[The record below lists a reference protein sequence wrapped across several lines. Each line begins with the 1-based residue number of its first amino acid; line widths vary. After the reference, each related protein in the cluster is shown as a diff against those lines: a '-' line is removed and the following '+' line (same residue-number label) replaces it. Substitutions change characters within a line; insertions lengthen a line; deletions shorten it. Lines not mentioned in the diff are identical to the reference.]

1 MTIEKKLLGTNPSGG
16 AVNVADVFSTYL
28 YTGTQVSHTITNGI
42 DLAGEGGMV
51 WTKARSDLK
60 SNAVFDTERGPTK
73 VVQTDK
79 TQAEYTSATAL
90 TSFNSNGFTVQDSTA
105 NDSPQTFVAW
115 TFRKAPK
122 FFDVVTYT
130 GNGSNRTIAHGL
142 GVAAGMIM
150 VKRTDAAGSW
160 MTYHRSLANTEN
172 LVINT
177 TAAKVTNAT
186 AWNSTTSTDA
196 VFSLG
201 THADVNTNA
210 ATYVA
215 YLFADNTA
223 EDADEQMIKCGS
235 YTGNSSSFPVIDLGW
250 EPQYVLIKKSG
261 VNTRDWFVVDS
272 MRGISSYGSKKLSP
286 NLFYGEAS
294 SNFIALNASGFEAT
308 STSQDQNGV
317 GETYIYMAI
326 RAPMMKEP
334 SAGTEVFAVDTADG
348 TPSYTSGFVTD
359 FGINK
364 TVTSSSSDPLTASR
378 LTGTGILRTSST
390 AAETS
395 DSSRSWDYMNGYLDS
410 QGTSVNAFAWMWKR
424 AKGYFDVVAY
434 TGNGPS
440 NRYVNHSLG
449 VVPEMIWVKNRGATY
464 GWPVYHKTLTAYK
477 YLYLESDA
485 DAGANDFAWGNIEPT
500 ETQFHVDNNA
510 NGAADVNAS
519 GNNYVAYLFATLAGV
534 SKVGSYT
541 GNGNSQTIDCGFAAG
556 ARFILIKRY
565 DTVSTGDWYIW
576 DTARGIV
583 AGNDPHLSLNTTA
596 AQVSDD
602 SIDPANSGFSVNQ
615 ISATNINVNS
625 ASYIF
630 YAIA

>member
-16 AVNVADVFSTYL
+16 AVNVADVFSAYL
-28 YTGTQVSHTITNGI
+28 YKGTSSAHTITNGI

-51 WTKARSDLK
+51 WIKDRSTSK
-60 SNAVFDTERGPTK
+60 SNAVFDTERGATK
-73 VVQTDK
+73 RVQTDK
-79 TQAEYTSATAL
+79 TQAEITSSTAL
-90 TSFNSNGFTVQDSTA
+90 TSFNYNGFTVQDTVA
-105 NDSPQTFVAW
+105 NESPDNFVSW

-130 GNGSNRTIAHGL
+130 GNGASDRQIAHGL
-142 GVAAGMIM
+142 DGAVGMTI
-150 VKRTDAAGSW
+150 VKSTSGATGW
-160 MTYHRSLANTEN
+160 FVFHRSNGVSPEDNILR
-172 LVINT
+172 LDT
-177 TAAKVTNAT
+177 TAASADNFTYWNDT
-186 AWNSTTSTDA
+186 APTST
-196 VFSLG
+196 VFTVGSSN
-201 THADVNTNA
+201 NTNGV
-210 ATYVA
+210 TYVA
-215 YLFADNTA
+215 YLFADNSA
-223 EDADEQMIKCGS
+223 EDAEEQMIKCGS
-235 YTGNSSSFPVIDLGW
+235 YTTSSDANQDATINLGW
-250 EPQYVLIKKSG
+250 EPQFFYQKRTDAASDHNI
-261 VNTRDWFVVDS
+261 FDS
-272 MRGISSYGSKKLSP
+272 MRGFGADEGVRLIP
-286 NLFYGEAS
+286 NTTGTESTANS
-294 SNFIALNASGFEAT
+294 IGVT
-308 STSQDQNGV
+308 STGAYVHDAGASR
-317 GETYIYMAI
+317 TYVYMAI

-334 SAGTEVFAVDTADG
+334 EAATEVFAVDNPTADQPWFEG
-348 TPSYTSGFVTD
+348 D
-359 FGINK
+359 FPVDMAFFKDVNS
-364 TVTSSSSDPLTASR
+364 TQDMWLSSR
-378 LTGTGILRTSST
+378 LTQGKYLIPSRTVAEVTNASSAFDYNNGWYANSGINTSYVS
-390 AAETS
+390 
-395 DSSRSWDYMNGYLDS
+395 
-410 QGTSVNAFAWMWKR
+410 WMWKR

-485 DAGANDFAWGNIEPT
+485 DAGTNDFAWGNIEPT

-576 DTARGIV
+576 DTTRGIV

-596 AQVSDD
+596 AQVTSDD
-602 SIDPANSGFSVNQ
+602 SIDPDNSGFIVNQ
-615 ISATNINVNS
+615 VSATNINVNS